1 LPGQQGLDG
10 TQQINRLILMYL
22 VVSMISVLLLV
33 VALVDIITKQDSQVQ
48 HLPKLVW
55 VLLVVFLPLIGS
67 VLWFAIGREHGT
79 SSSRGSFGDPR
90 RWKVPTQTPT
100 MPRVDPAAHRIT
112 TTEQELADLD
122 REIEF
127 YEKQARLK
135 RLQADSGAE

>member
-1 LPGQQGLDG
+1 
-10 TQQINRLILMYL
+10 MYL

-67 VLWFAIGREHGT
+67 VLWFAIGRERGT
-79 SSSRGSFGDPR
+79 SSPRGSFGDPR
-90 RWKVPTQTPT
+90 RWRAPAQTPT
-100 MPRVDPAAHRIT
+100 TPRIDPAAHRIT

-135 RLQADSGAE
+135 RLQAESGGE